1 MSAGTLHVSDKLTGT
16 GIASGTMI
24 TATGT
29 GSGGAGTY
37 TVNMSQTVGAGT
49 TITAT
54 GPVGFVVNPST
65 GAAYPA
71 AGGVDVTRALLN
83 QIGVDVTFN
92 PVVRYNS
99 ATNPLPDTPSFQT
112 LNVAQ
117 TTNSTGA
124 TIYQSQDFLT
134 LSQQNTISQTSRVPN
149 PTTPPGVPI
158 SPTPSVINMF
168 FVNKLNPPPSQ
179 SGGQLYDFSWVNNNG
194 VSIGGNTFFPP
205 FPLTPRTTLLAH
217 AILHNLGLDHTI
229 YGAGPYEPESATN
242 PFPPGGII
250 PPLPTPTP
258 VVGECDAGYPGCMA
272 NLMTTGKS
280 PHRADSCLRAGHAT
294 AACRLLRQAHI
305 GKRDGR
311 SVDHRGG
318 EPAISKPS
326 SGVAAGSRG
335 RSQRLSP
342 ADREFDDDAE
352 HCAEW

>member
-1 MSAGTLHVSDKLTGT
+1 MCGPRSNRRLNFFSLVVLLAVCSEFIAAFAQSVPITNYVVIQPIDVCSSTGTNCAPFNTTSTVGNVTCTGAIAGTTLTVASCSAGTLHVSDKLTGT

-229 YGAGPYEPESATN
+229 YGAGPYEPELPQILSLQ
-242 PFPPGGII
+242 GGLSLRSPH
-250 PPLPTPTP
+250 PPLSWGSVT
-258 VVGECDAGYPGCMA
+258 
-272 NLMTTGKS
+272 
-280 PHRADSCLRAGHAT
+280 RAIQ
-294 AACRLLRQAHI
+294 AAWPI
-305 GKRDGR
+305 
-311 SVDHRGG
+311 
-318 EPAISKPS
+318 
-326 SGVAAGSRG
+326 
-335 RSQRLSP
+335 
-342 ADREFDDDAE
+342 
-352 HCAEW
+352 